1 MFFIHVM
8 GRKNCSLS
16 AETLTELG
24 KKVEKEMKNGANDSI
39 VISIGK
45 DEKAVMPFVWISRN
59 LDTDEWQ
66 GEAGDSIKLGIKD
79 GLLIELDPVQILG
92 LNQAIQQG
100 IASVY
105 DDGPVRVVSIKESE
119 SAPHSPLSEQEL
131 QSKANKLV
139 KDLFANLREEK

>member
-8 GRKNCSLS
+8 GRKNRSLS

-39 VISIGK
+39 VVSIGK

-100 IASVY
+100 ITSIY
-105 DDGPVRVVSIKESE
+105 DDGPVRVVSIKEPE
-119 SAPHSPLSEQEL
+119 SVPHLPPSEQEL
-131 QSKANKLV
+131 QNKANKLV
-139 KDLFANLREEK
+139 KDLFANLREEE

>member
-105 DDGPVRVVSIKESE
+105 DDGPVRVVSIKEPE
-119 SAPHSPLSEQEL
+119 SVPHSPPSEQEL